1 MTLCHFRTH
10 SECSCGPSECRVSRP
25 LPHIT
30 NRQARYD
37 RTYTKANRALHVAAV
52 CFAFCVVLAGV
63 LLAAENHQK
72 FIDIANQENIRHG

>member
-10 SECSCGPSECRVSRP
+10 SECSCDPSECRVSRP

-30 NRQARYD
+30 HRQARYD
-37 RTYTKANRALHVAAV
+37 RTYTKANRAIHVAAV

-63 LLAAENHQK
+63 LLAAERHQK
-72 FIDIANQENIRHG
+72 FIDIANQENIHHG

>member
-1 MTLCHFRTH
+1 MPCVAREFG
-10 SECSCGPSECRVSRP
+10 CSCPGGTCQSVRCNIHRRLS
-25 LPHIT
+25 
-30 NRQARYD
+30 RYD
-37 RTYTKANRALHVAAV
+37 RAKAKATRALHVAAV